1 MSDRDSGFFTGV
13 LFGAAV
19 GFLLGV
25 LFAPAKG
32 EETRKVIVDKS
43 REVADELK
51 SRTDE
56 VVEKV
61 KSRMAAHTE
70 LAEDSEL
77 H

>member
-1 MSDRDSGFFTGV
+1 MSDRDSGFFSGV

-51 SRTDE
+51 TRTDE

-61 KSRMAAHTE
+61 KSRMAARTE
-70 LAEDSEL
+70 LAGDSEL

>member
-43 REVADELK
+43 KEVADELK

-61 KSRMAAHTE
+61 KSRMTAHTE

>member
-51 SRTDE
+51 TRTDE

-61 KSRMAAHTE
+61 KARMASRTE

>member
-32 EETRKVIVDKS
+32 DETRKVIADKS
-43 REVADELK
+43 KEVADDIKVRTEEVIERLK
-51 SRTDE
+51 A
-56 VVEKV
+56 KINA
-61 KSRMAAHTE
+61 KGE

>member
-1 MSDRDSGFFTGV
+1 MSDRDSGFFSGV

-32 EETRKVIVDKS
+32 DETRKVIADKS
-43 REVADELK
+43 KEVAEEVRT
-51 SRTDE
+51 RTDE
-56 VVEKV
+56 IVEKV
-61 KSRMAAHTE
+61 KARMANKSE

>member
-32 EETRKVIVDKS
+32 DETRKVITDKS
-43 REVADELK
+43 KEVADDIKVRTEEVIERLKAKINPKDEL
-51 SRTDE
+51 
-56 VVEKV
+56 V
-61 KSRMAAHTE
+61 
-70 LAEDSEL
+70 EDSEL

>member
-32 EETRKVIVDKS
+32 DETRKVIADKS
-43 REVADELK
+43 KEVADDLK
-51 SRTDE
+51 SRTEE
-56 VVEKV
+56 VIERLKA
-61 KSRMAAHTE
+61 KINAKGE
-70 LAEDSEL
+70 LVEDSEL

>member
-1 MSDRDSGFFTGV
+1 MSDRENGFFAGV

-32 EETRKVIVDKS
+32 EETRKVIVDKTKD
-43 REVADELK
+43 VAGDIQVKTEEILERIK
-51 SRTDE
+51 A
-56 VVEKV
+56 KV
-61 KSRMAAHTE
+61 GTKAE
-70 LAEDSEL
+70 LADDSEL

>member
-43 REVADELK
+43 KEVADEIK
-51 SRTDE
+51 ARTDE
-56 VVEKV
+56 IVEKV
-61 KSRMAAHTE
+61 KAKIATKGE
-70 LAEDSEL
+70 LAEEAEL